1 MNVMTTNIQ
10 ITNIDKHFLSKCFKN
25 TENVVSATQHT
36 TKYKTKLVNYGFYSI
51 NEITICEKI
60 KKIPYYSNNFVI
72 LEDYDFVNISQL
84 NEKVIEKLDL
94 LNENKYLVFKYKNE
108 NCVDFNLF
116 IFNLMTPKLFI
127 FHSIESFSCIL
138 NSLIKL
144 NTNNICF
151 FNLSPQNIV
160 FNVNC
165 GEKPQL
171 KNFQLSLL
179 VTKLNNEYIT
189 NIIKK
194 TNDYTHKP
202 LEVHILFYLIQNDI
216 LTISYSFVEEICETF
231 VDNLS
236 ILSFFS
242 EKYKEN
248 YKLTCIETL
257 KKYINKPKID
267 IIKDILSRND
277 KWDVYSLSVLYLHI
291 FENISR
297 VFSIK
302 STFINK
308 MAIELA
314 KNIHPDPSKRNSL
327 IILQENYNNLIKAE
341 IEWGFINNLNSNM
354 IQQLFDILGK

>member
-1 MNVMTTNIQ
+1 MNVMTTNIE
-10 ITNIDKHFLSKCFKN
+10 ITNINKHFFSKCFKN
-25 TENVVSATQHT
+25 TENNTELEYNT
-36 TKYKTKLVNYGFYSI
+36 EKFIKKCKTKLVSYGFYSI

-72 LEDYDFVNISQL
+72 LTDYDFVNISQF

-94 LNENKYLVFKYKNE
+94 SNENKYLVFKYKNE
-108 NCVDFNLF
+108 NCVDFNIF
-116 IFNLMTPKLFI
+116 IFNLMNPKQFI
-127 FHSIESFSCIL
+127 FHIIESFSYIL

-171 KNFQLSLL
+171 KNFQLSLI
-179 VTKLNNEYIT
+179 VNKLNEEYIT

-216 LTISYSFVEEICETF
+216 LTISYSLIEEICETF
-231 VDNLS
+231 INNLS
-236 ILSFFS
+236 ILSLFS

-248 YKLTCIETL
+248 YKLTCIESL
-257 KKYINKPKID
+257 KKYINRPGPPYPAQNCRRHKKRGND
-267 IIKDILSRND
+267 GEMYVSRPD
-277 KWDVYSLSVLYLHI
+277 Y
-291 FENISR
+291 R
-297 VFSIK
+297 GVFTWK
-302 STFINK
+302 K
-308 MAIELA
+308 L
-314 KNIHPDPSKRNSL
+314 
-327 IILQENYNNLIKAE
+327 
-341 IEWGFINNLNSNM
+341 
-354 IQQLFDILGK
+354 